1 MVTGRMNKHR
11 YSNEFKIIATK
22 PGGYPVML
30 IQDVAAVF
38 DTHPFML
45 SRILT
50 AHKREERRENEKDM
64 FGWGL

>member
-1 MVTGRMNKHR
+1 
-11 YSNEFKIIATK
+11 
-22 PGGYPVML
+22 
-30 IQDVAAVF
+30 
-38 DTHPFML
+38 ML